1 MSPTLI
7 NAELNE
13 RVVGQTRQK
22 ARLALL
28 MEMHT
33 EWFTEPDLQH
43 TTPNA
48 LLLGPSGVG
57 KTYSI
62 RVASEALQIP
72 FVTLDSSNLLG
83 LDSSQIASLVL
94 ERLLVSAVNVGEEQ
108 LRWNSEDAYQIAS
121 RGIVVIDEF
130 DKLRNTHEHYN
141 PNNDLTQRSLLK
153 LLEGGVTPLPMHDSR
168 IPGMT
173 HADTPRRLD
182 TSGIMF
188 IMAGAFS
195 EMYNMSTGRLNDE
208 TRAGRDVH
216 IQRDIDDPETIVPGD
231 VIKYGFLRELVGRLP
246 VCIEYSPLKQT
257 DLKIILGTER
267 LSPLTAWQTFFARRN
282 ASINITDD
290 AADLIASRASRLGMG
305 ARGLEAI
312 LFPIISDQLHQPIE
326 EGGEYEIQQ
335 VENRPTLIN
344 SNQ

>member
-22 ARLALL
+22 A
-28 MEMHT
+28 
-33 EWFTEPDLQH
+33 QH

-121 RGIVVIDEF
+121 RGIRQVA
-130 DKLRNTHEHYN
+130 KYPRALQSK
-141 PNNDLTQRSLLK
+141 QRSNSA
-153 LLEGGVTPLPMHDSR
+153 VAP
-168 IPGMT
+168 
-173 HADTPRRLD
+173 
-182 TSGIMF
+182 
-188 IMAGAFS
+188 
-195 EMYNMSTGRLNDE
+195 
-208 TRAGRDVH
+208 
-216 IQRDIDDPETIVPGD
+216 
-231 VIKYGFLRELVGRLP
+231 
-246 VCIEYSPLKQT
+246 QT
-257 DLKIILGTER
+257 
-267 LSPLTAWQTFFARRN
+267 A
-282 ASINITDD
+282 
-290 AADLIASRASRLGMG
+290 
-305 ARGLEAI
+305 
-312 LFPIISDQLHQPIE
+312 
-326 EGGEYEIQQ
+326 
-335 VENRPTLIN
+335 
-344 SNQ
+344 

>member
-33 EWFTEPDLQH
+33 EWFTDLQH

-153 LLEGGVTPLPMHDSR
+153 LLEGAS
-168 IPGMT
+168 
-173 HADTPRRLD
+173 APRH
-182 TSGIMF
+182 
-188 IMAGAFS
+188 
-195 EMYNMSTGRLNDE
+195 E
-208 TRAGRDVH
+208 RDNVH
-216 IQRDIDDPETIVPGD
+216 HG
-231 VIKYGFLRELVGRLP
+231 
-246 VCIEYSPLKQT
+246 
-257 DLKIILGTER
+257 
-267 LSPLTAWQTFFARRN
+267 
-282 ASINITDD
+282 
-290 AADLIASRASRLGMG
+290 
-305 ARGLEAI
+305 RGL
-312 LFPIISDQLHQPIE
+312 F
-326 EGGEYEIQQ
+326 
-335 VENRPTLIN
+335 
-344 SNQ
+344 